1 MLEVLGKTVSSRKIR
16 LGGLLNWGRGG
27 RVSAKE
33 KKKTCLSLFTSA
45 SCIIRGKW
53 KVEWLWRGVGKSGRG
68 NPGCSTCA

>member
-33 KKKTCLSLFTSA
+33 KKKLVSRFSRA
-45 SCIIRGKW
+45 RH
-53 KVEWLWRGVGKSGRG
+53 
-68 NPGCSTCA
+68 A